1 MTDRGIGVLI
11 GEIIAGTARRPAVGV
26 AGRDIVAVQI
36 DRRCVEA
43 GGHIHPF
50 LQRSEQIGDRVAPG
64 FPAQLLEHRLQRLL
78 ARLLGDEARPFV
90 KLCCPLCS
98 RTVEIALRLPEPV
111 AASLG
116 HGPSYVLLA
125 APPTGAGHPLGRQ
138 RRTSTKLI
146 LLLKRGLLSRRQ

>member
-64 FPAQLLEHRLQRLL
+64 FPAQLLQHRLQRLL
-78 ARLLGDEARPFV
+78 ARLLRDEARPFV

-98 RTVEIALRLPEPV
+98 RAVEIALRLPEPV
-111 AASLG
+111 AASLC
-116 HGPSYVLLA
+116 HDPSYVLLA
-125 APPTGAGHPLGRQ
+125 APPTETAHPLPRQ
-138 RRTSTKLI
+138 QHTSTNLI
-146 LLLKRGLLSRRQ
+146 PFFER